1 MDASARRRLRVEDLG
16 VADSLVKLSNLVQD
30 VVAQVAAAHD
40 LTPQQARL
48 LVLLRDRE
56 PGMARLAQ
64 LIRLDRSSTTGLVTR
79 VERLGLLA
87 RVPDPDDGR
96 AVRVVLTARGKQ
108 LAVAVNDRIEQQV
121 GRLADGL
128 AETNR
133 GRLSLLASQIV
144 HLYAQE
150 NGVDIS
156 TTTPD
161 PADASTATVQPEPLP
176 RPEAPDDRPDP

>member
-1 MDASARRRLRVEDLG
+1 MEDSPNRRLRVEDLG

-30 VVAQVAAAHD
+30 VLAQVAAAYD
-40 LTPQQARL
+40 LTLQQARL

-56 PGMARLAQ
+56 PGMAQLAQ

-79 VERLGLLA
+79 VERLGLLT
-87 RVPDPDDGR
+87 REPDPEDGR
-96 AVRVVLTARGKQ
+96 AVRVVLTARGRE
-108 LAVAVNDRIEQQV
+108 LAVAVNGRIEQEV

-150 NGVDIS
+150 HGVDIS
-156 TTTPD
+156 TRPAPGPAITTGG
-161 PADASTATVQPEPLP
+161 
-176 RPEAPDDRPDP
+176 RP